1 MQDGL
6 YVALSAQVAIEQ
18 RLTTIADNLANVNTT
33 GFRATGVK
41 FEEVMSG
48 VGTGEAAFVTPG
60 DTYLPDRAGEAVA
73 TGNPLDFA
81 VQGDA
86 WFAISTPAGTVMTRD
101 GRFSMQP
108 TGELVSINGYPV
120 LDPGGS
126 PILLDPAGGA
136 PEVGRDGFL
145 RQDGQQLGAL
155 GLYAFRPEPN
165 FQRFENSGVIP
176 TVAPEPIVDRN
187 DVGVLQGFVEN
198 SNVNP
203 IKELTNLIT
212 VQRAFDSIAALIKNS
227 DQVVDQTVRAFEL

>member
-6 YVALSAQVAIEQ
+6 YVALSAQVALEQ

-33 GFRATGVK
+33 GFRATGIK
-41 FEEVMSG
+41 FEEVVSN
-48 VGTGEAAFVTPG
+48 VATGEAAFVSQG
-60 DTYLPDRAGEAVA
+60 DTFLPDRAGEMVA

-86 WFAISTPAGTVMTRD
+86 WFAISTPEGTVMTRD
-101 GRFSMQP
+101 GRFTMQP

-126 PILLDPAGGA
+126 PIQLDPAGGR

-145 RQDGQQLGAL
+145 RQDGRQLGAI

-165 FQRFENSGVIP
+165 FSRFENSGVIP
-176 TVAPEPIVDRN
+176 QVPPEPIVDRN

-212 VQRAFDSIAALIKNS
+212 VQRAFDSVAALIK
-227 DQVVDQTVRAFEL
+227 DGDRAIDMTVRALEQ

>member
-6 YVALSAQVAIEQ
+6 YVALSAQVALEQ

-33 GFRATGVK
+33 GFRATGIK
-41 FEEVMSG
+41 FEEVVSG
-48 VGTGEAAFVTPG
+48 LTSGQAAFVSEG
-60 DTYLPDRAGEAVA
+60 DSFLPDRSGEIVE
-73 TGNPLDFA
+73 TGNSLDFA

-86 WFAISTPAGTVMTRD
+86 WFAISTPEGTVMTRD

-108 TGELVSINGYPV
+108 TGELVSVNGYPV

-126 PILLDPAGGA
+126 PIQLDPGGSR

-145 RQDGQQLGAL
+145 RQDGRQLGAI

-176 TVAPEPIVDRN
+176 TGPPEPIVDRN

-212 VQRAFDSIAALIKNS
+212 VQRAFDSIAALIK
-227 DQVVDQTVRAFEL
+227 DGDRAIDMTVRALEQ

>member
-6 YVALSAQVAIEQ
+6 YVALSAQVALEQ

-33 GFRATGVK
+33 GFRATGIK
-41 FEEVMSG
+41 FEEVISG
-48 VGTGEAAFVTPG
+48 VTSGRAAFVSEG
-60 DTYLPDRAGEAVA
+60 DSYLPERAGEIVE
-73 TGNPLDFA
+73 TGNSLDFA

-86 WFAISTPAGTVMTRD
+86 WFAISTPEGTVMTRD

-108 TGELVSINGYPV
+108 TGELVSVNGYPV

-126 PILLDPAGGA
+126 PIQLDPSGSR

-145 RQDGQQLGAL
+145 RQDGRQLGAI
-155 GLYAFRPEPN
+155 GLYAFKPEPN

-176 TVAPEPIVDRN
+176 GAPPEPIVDRN
-187 DVGVLQGFVEN
+187 DVGVLQGFIEN

-212 VQRAFDSIAALIKNS
+212 VQRAFDSIAALIK
-227 DQVVDQTVRAFEL
+227 DGDRAIDMTVRALEQ

>member
-6 YVALSAQVAIEQ
+6 YVALSAQVALEQ

-33 GFRATGVK
+33 GFRATGIK
-41 FEEVMSG
+41 FEEVISG
-48 VGTGEAAFVTPG
+48 VTSGRAAFVSEG
-60 DTYLPDRAGEAVA
+60 DSYLPERAGEIVE
-73 TGNPLDFA
+73 TGNSLDFA

-86 WFAISTPAGTVMTRD
+86 WFAISTPEGTVMTRD

-108 TGELVSINGYPV
+108 TGELVSVNGYPV

-126 PILLDPAGGA
+126 PIQLDPSGSR

-145 RQDGQQLGAL
+145 RQDGRQLGAI

-176 TVAPEPIVDRN
+176 R
-187 DVGVLQGFVEN
+187 
-198 SNVNP
+198 
-203 IKELTNLIT
+203 
-212 VQRAFDSIAALIKNS
+212 RAAGTDC
-227 DQVVDQTVRAFEL
+227 

>member
-6 YVALSAQVAIEQ
+6 YVALSAQIALEQ

-33 GFRATGVK
+33 GFRATGIK
-41 FEEVMSG
+41 FEEVVSG
-48 VGTGEAAFVTPG
+48 LTSGPAAFVSDG
-60 DTYLPDRAGEAVA
+60 DSFLPDRAGEVVA
-73 TGNPLDFA
+73 TGNSLDFA

-86 WFAISTPAGTVMTRD
+86 WFAISTPEGTVMTRD

-108 TGELVSINGYPV
+108 TGELVSVNGYPV

-126 PILLDPAGGA
+126 PIQLDPGGSK

-145 RQDGQQLGAL
+145 RQDGRQLGAI
-155 GLYAFRPEPN
+155 GLYAFTPEPN
-165 FQRFENSGVIP
+165 FRRFENSGVIP
-176 TVAPEPIVDRN
+176 SAPPEPIVDRN

-212 VQRAFDSIAALIKNS
+212 VQRAFDSVAALIK
-227 DQVVDQTVRAFEL
+227 DGDRAIDMTVRALEQ